1 MSRLIQGVHKMKD
14 ENKTKEQLINELVS
28 MRQQIAYFS
37 ALESKRKDSEERLK
51 RYEFI
56 LSSMAD
62 GVYIVNQQYDIEY
75 MNPAFKKEFRPGE
88 GRKCYQYFYGR
99 KKGCPWCRSKEV
111 FAGKTAH
118 WEWYSDQN
126 QKTYDIIETPLKN
139 PDGTISDL
147 KILRDITEHKRT
159 ETKLEQTMADLER
172 SNAELEQFA
181 SVVSHDLQ
189 NPLRVVLG
197 YLQRLQRRYKVELS
211 AEADECV
218 ASAVDGAIWM
228 EELINDLLDF
238 SRVGTHGKD
247 FEPTDCGVVFDRALE
262 NLKVAIEES
271 GVVATYDPLP
281 VVMGDDLQLGQ
292 LFQNLVSNAIKFH
305 GDEPTRI
312 HVSAEQRE
320 DEFVFSVRDNGI
332 GIAPEQAERIFEIFQ
347 RLHSRSEYPGT
358 GIGLAICQKIV
369 EHHGGRIWVESQ
381 PEGGSKFYF
390 TIPIS

>member
-1 MSRLIQGVHKMKD
+1 MKD
-14 ENKTKEQLINELVS
+14 EDKTKEQLIDELAS
-28 MRQQIAYFS
+28 MRQQIASFS
-37 ALESKRKDSEERLK
+37 ALENKRKDSEDRLK

-75 MNPAFKKEFRPGE
+75 MNPAFKQEFSPGE

-99 KKGCPWCRSKEV
+99 QKVCPWCRSKEV
-111 FAGKTAH
+111 FAGKTVH
-118 WEWYSDQN
+118 WEWYSHQN

-159 ETKLEQTMADLER
+159 EAKLEQTMADLER

-211 AEADECV
+211 ADAEECV
-218 ASAVDGAIWM
+218 ASAVDGATWM

-247 FEPTDCGVVFDRALE
+247 FEPTDCGAVLDRALE
-262 NLKVAIEES
+262 NLKVAIEEGS
-271 GVVATYDPLP
+271 AVVTSEPLP
-281 VVMGDDLQLGQ
+281 VVMGDDLQLEQ
-292 LFQNLVSNAIKFH
+292 LFQNLISNAIKFH
-305 GDEPTRI
+305 GDEPPRI
-312 HVSAEQRE
+312 HVSAEQKG
-320 DEFVFSVRDNGI
+320 DEFMFSVRDNGI
-332 GIAPEQAERIFEIFQ
+332 GIAPEHTERIFEIFQ

-358 GIGLAICQKIV
+358 GIGLGICQKIV
-369 EHHGGRIWVESQ
+369 ERHGGCIWVESQ
-381 PEGGSKFYF
+381 PEKGSTFYF
-390 TIPIS
+390 TIPTS